1 MLEMLFILLIILA
14 KLLLYCIP
22 FVVLFIMPFVIAVA
36 AIIKNKTKLLKVTA
50 SVATVISG
58 VAVIFSILF
67 PTAFPYVDWWIYGK
81 SYNEI
86 TEAYDGE
93 WNEFGRRKYQAA
105 EYSISDYYSIDFN
118 DQRQATYITTMNGE
132 P

>member
-1 MLEMLFILLIILA
+1 MLEMLLILMLIVP

-22 FVVLFIMPFVIAVA
+22 FVVLFIMPFVIAVT
-36 AIIKNKTKLLKVTA
+36 AIIKNKAKLLKVTA
-50 SVATVISG
+50 SVATVVSG
-58 VAVIFSILF
+58 VAVIFCILF

-93 WNEFGRRKYQAA
+93 WNEFGRRKYQAT
-105 EYSISDYYSIDFN
+105 EYSISNYYSLDFN
-118 DQRQATYITTMNGE
+118 DQKEASYITTMNGE